1 MTRSAINKLFALAL
15 VFLAGMFASRGN
27 GKPVYTKDDFKIDF
41 SGYVQEQ
48 ALDAPMFYGSSFDL
62 SQARFRPVLDFNFG
76 HGLSAEF
83 SQTLLLSSGSAISN
97 PAYLIARK
105 YPQPTYFKWDY
116 YFVDTTDLNLD
127 WSVYRGWVAYE
138 SKKFKAVVGRQ
149 RIAYGSAMFYSP
161 LDIFNPIS
169 PLSLEPEE
177 RVGVDGA
184 SMEFELGQSSYAS
197 LAYGIGDSWDETR
210 LAAYYKTTVKSFDLH
225 FLAARIFTEYT
236 VGAAFSG
243 YVRDGSLYGE
253 FSYTIPDHGL
263 NYVRGTI
270 GYEYNFKNGILMIA
284 EYYHNDGVL
293 SLSDMNNA
301 ELMFSTQRGL
311 ATIDHNF
318 LCLSAG
324 FDLNP
329 LLRFNSAIIYDMD
342 AGSFYIGPSFSY
354 SAPRS
359 ITIAAGAQLFGGNPG
374 GDFGLLP
381 PFLWG
386 RVRWD
391 F

>member
-1 MTRSAINKLFALAL
+1 
-15 VFLAGMFASRGN
+15 
-27 GKPVYTKDDFKIDF
+27 
-41 SGYVQEQ
+41 
-48 ALDAPMFYGSSFDL
+48 
-62 SQARFRPVLDFNFG
+62 
-76 HGLSAEF
+76 
-83 SQTLLLSSGSAISN
+83 
-97 PAYLIARK
+97 
-105 YPQPTYFKWDY
+105 
-116 YFVDTTDLNLD
+116 LD
-127 WSVYRGWVAYE
+127 WSIYRAWLAYE
-138 SKKFKAVVGRQ
+138 TKKFKAVVGRQ

-184 SMEFELGQSSYAS
+184 SMEVELGPSSYTS
-197 LAYGIGDSWDETR
+197 LAYGIGNSWDETR

-225 FLAARIFTEYT
+225 FLAARIFEEYIL
-236 VGAAFSG
+236 GAAFSG
-243 YVRDGSLYGE
+243 YVKEGSLYGE
-253 FSYTIPDHGL
+253 LSYTIPDHGL

-270 GYEYNFKNGILMIA
+270 GYEYNLKNGILLIA
-284 EYYHNDGVL
+284 EYYHNDGVI
-293 SLSDMNNA
+293 SLSDLNSA

-342 AGSFYIGPSFSY
+342 AGAFYIGPSFSY
-354 SAPRS
+354 SAPHS
-359 ITIAAGAQLFGGNPG
+359 ITVAAGTQLFGGNQR
-374 GDFGLLP
+374 GDFGMLP